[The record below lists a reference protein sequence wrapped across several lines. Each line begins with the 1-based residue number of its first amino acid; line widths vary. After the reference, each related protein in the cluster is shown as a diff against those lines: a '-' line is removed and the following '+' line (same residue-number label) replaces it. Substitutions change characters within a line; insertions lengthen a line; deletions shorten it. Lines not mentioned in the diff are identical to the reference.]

1 MIQAFEPLRFLKV
14 QSTFNSKPEQFTD
27 IHRTQSGRQTLTKWW
42 LLRGPVPKR
51 KRGQGI
57 IGRSEGKMATE
68 PIDDIEDWSKKLV
81 PWRQDA
87 LRRLAISTDLTDG
100 DLDELLAMIKQA
112 AGFNLANPAPTP
124 EPFVKAHFGGGKQK
138 PVVLKGIANV
148 ENVNRL
154 VPKAELTFC
163 PTALTVIYGRNGS
176 GKSGFVRILRTACR
190 TRVEKA
196 DKLKV
201 LSDVY
206 GGSTG
211 PQAADIIIDE
221 GSGDAPIVWMS
232 GMTARPELMQV
243 AVFDTLSAQ
252 LYVDGGNQIR
262 YLPFGLALPHRLNG
276 VCLKLKERLDAERAT
291 AVGNKVSLTAIA
303 FPLQRTTEAQT
314 FDQMLTKTTNDAKID
329 EAATFATSDQERLD
343 EIIVVLSAGASA
355 VADLNALI
363 GWVDAIAS
371 ECETAATAYADAS
384 LATFTNLRETA
395 VTARKTAQLSA
406 GALFT
411 DEPLPGVGC
420 ETWRALWNAARDYS
434 VSEAYVGSDF
444 PVLASG
450 TSPAACVLCQ
460 QPLLDDGAQ
469 RMQRFQKYMDDTLDV
484 AATKAEKACEDA
496 AAALAP
502 LTQLRAEGFTDRVEQ
517 VRQRDADLADAVT
530 SFQTAAIQRR
540 TDAAARLAGEGS
552 VPVPAFTSPH
562 IELKALAQKLRDE
575 KESLAK
581 AGEADER
588 DKLTTERAELEDKK
602 ILADNREKLVTR
614 RDLLVADAA
623 YDKALGE
630 VQTRGITQRANEL
643 VDTHLTS
650 AVITQFDAERERF
663 DIMHLKVSLSRKSG
677 QTKAEFEIDPQTK
690 LTKVTSEI
698 LSEGEQ
704 RALALAGFLTEV
716 ALTDGSGPIVV
727 DDPVSSLDRDRSARV
742 AERLAEEACE
752 RQVIVFTHD
761 IIFFNELCTA
771 AENRGIEPVTI
782 ALFGDKDAA
791 GKIDPAGMVWKG
803 LNVAKRIAKIKN
815 DFAPLPK
822 LLATS
827 PAEYEYKVKHLY
839 GRLRDT
845 YERAVEEVIFRDIVR
860 RGTDVIQTQLLRYV
874 TLSDAL
880 AIRFH
885 EGMTKFNTHSHDNP
899 AADTVPVPK
908 KDEFLEDISALEKLV
923 EDFKTESQEAEA
935 ARPQM
940 KPKK

>member
-1 MIQAFEPLRFLKV
+1 
-14 QSTFNSKPEQFTD
+14 
-27 IHRTQSGRQTLTKWW
+27 
-42 LLRGPVPKR
+42 
-51 KRGQGI
+51 
-57 IGRSEGKMATE
+57 MAAE
-68 PIDDIEDWSKKLV
+68 PIDDIEDWSQKLS

-87 LRRLAISTDLTDG
+87 LRRLAVSTELTDS
-100 DLDELLAMIKQA
+100 DIDELLAMIKQS
-112 AGFNLANPAPTP
+112 AGFALATPALTP
-124 EPFVKAHFGGGKQK
+124 VPFAKAHFGGGKQQ

-154 VPKAELTFC
+154 VAKAGLDFC

-211 PQAADIIIDE
+211 PQAADIIIDA
-221 GSGDAPIVWMS
+221 GTGDTPIAWS
-232 GMTARPELMQV
+232 TGMTAPPELMQV

-276 VCLKLKERLDAERAT
+276 VCLKLKECLDAERAT

-303 FPLQRTTEAQT
+303 FSVQRDTKAQT
-314 FDQMLTKTTNDAKID
+314 FDRTLNKTTTDAKID
-329 EAATFATSDQERLD
+329 EAATFGPSDQKRLD
-343 EIIVVLSAGASA
+343 EVNSILSAGAAA

-363 GWVDAIAS
+363 GWVESIAG
-371 ECETAATAYADAS
+371 ECETAATAYSDTM
-384 LATFTNLRETA
+384 LAGFTSLREAA

-411 DEPLPGVGC
+411 DEPLSGVGS

-434 VSEAYVGSDF
+434 VNEAYVGAEF
-444 PVLASG
+444 PVTASVAG
-450 TSPAACVLCQ
+450 PAACVLCQ
-460 QPLLDDGAQ
+460 QALRAEGAE
-469 RMQRFQKYMDDTLDV
+469 RMERFRKYMDDTLDV
-484 AATKAEKACEDA
+484 AATKAEQALA
-496 AAALAP
+496 NAVAALAP
-502 LTQLRAEGFTDRVEQ
+502 LTQLRADGFTDRVEQ
-517 VRQRDADLADAVT
+517 LRQRDPKLADDVA
-530 SFQTAAIQRR
+530 SFHSSATQRR
-540 TDAAARLAGEGS
+540 TDAAARLAGEES
-552 VPVPAFTSPH
+552 TPLPALASPH
-562 IELKALAQKLRDE
+562 TEMNALGQKLRDE
-575 KESLAK
+575 KEALAK
-581 AGEADER
+581 AGEAHER
-588 DKLTTERAELEDKK
+588 DKLTAEKGELEDRK
-602 ILADNREKLVTR
+602 ILAAHRANLVTR
-614 RDLLVADAA
+614 RDLLVSDAA
-623 YDKALGE
+623 FAKALGE
-630 VQTRGITQRANEL
+630 VQTKGITQRANEL

-650 AVITQFDAERERF
+650 AVVTRFDAERECF
-663 DIMHLKVSLSRKSG
+663 DIMHLKVGLSRKSG
-677 QTKAEFEIDPQTK
+677 QTKAEFEVDPQTK

-742 AERLAEEACE
+742 AERLAEEARQ
-752 RQVIVFTHD
+752 RQVVVFTHD
-761 IIFFNELCTA
+761 IIFFNELCGA
-771 AENRGIEPVTI
+771 AESRGIEPVTI
-782 ALFGDKDAA
+782 ALFGDKEAA
-791 GKIDPAGMVWKG
+791 GKVDAAGMVWKG
-803 LNVAKRIAKIKN
+803 LNVAKRIGKIKN

-822 LLATS
+822 LLMTS
-827 PAEYEYKVKHLY
+827 PTDYEYKVKHLY

-845 YERAVEEVIFRDIVR
+845 YERTVEEVIFRDIVR

-874 TLSDAL
+874 TLSDAH
-880 AIRFH
+880 AIQFH
-885 EGMTKFNTHSHDNP
+885 EGMTKANTHSHDNP
-899 AADTVPVPK
+899 AADTVQVATP
-908 KDEFLEDISALEKLV
+908 DEFKADVAALEKLV
-923 EDFKTESQEAEA
+923 EDIKAESQAAEA